1 MAKLLAL
8 AATLGVVASLPK
20 GPIGPPCFAN
30 ETAGE
35 LYHDIDLAGKI
46 AVVTGSDTGIGIEI
60 ARALAM
66 RHATVILAGRN
77 KAKMDAAMA
86 NITSTVPGAK
96 CVVPEAPLDLSSFAV
111 TRTFAE
117 GLQQYPAIDIL
128 INNAGMA
135 STSKPMLTKDGYE
148 MVFEIDYMNT
158 WLLTELLLPQLR
170 AAKGRVVQVVSK
182 AAALACEMGAHLSCM
197 DLKNLPP
204 PPISG
209 TVPVLGLPKSNYG
222 IAKLATIRS
231 TEDLA
236 RREAAAGTGVTAF
249 TTHPGFVAT
258 GIPASKTWSY
268 LACQADGRE
277 GAPCPTTPPMGA
289 LTPVFLALAPVAS
302 LSSGSFYEWCYKSTL
317 PGPGV
322 MVPGASQEYQE
333 GLRNLTEKWL
343 ANYTKPISVAQ
354 ELVV

>member
-1 MAKLLAL
+1 
-8 AATLGVVASLPK
+8 
-20 GPIGPPCFAN
+20 
-30 ETAGE
+30 
-35 LYHDIDLAGKI
+35 
-46 AVVTGSDTGIGIEI
+46 
-60 ARALAM
+60 
-66 RHATVILAGRN
+66 
-77 KAKMDAAMA
+77 
-86 NITSTVPGAK
+86 
-96 CVVPEAPLDLSSFAV
+96 
-111 TRTFAE
+111 
-117 GLQQYPAIDIL
+117 
-128 INNAGMA
+128 
-135 STSKPMLTKDGYE
+135 

-317 PGPGV
+317 PGPGF

-333 GLRNLTEKWL
+333 GLRNLTAKWL